1 MIGRRRRPPA
11 PFWFQVLV
19 GLACALLARAW
30 TPAPSDPLAPA
41 LAFWGIFVEIASLVW
56 EGIHTVADATVTA
69 LVFAVKLIWQSLDA
83 VYAGA
88 RHVADAI
95 RVGLYKAWDFTK
107 GLYEDILKPAWQ
119 KFWSLV
125 DRVRGALEHALA
137 PVIKFLRQVRDEII
151 GFYTKWVRPILDT
164 IETTRKILR
173 VLSALHLD
181 FARKLD
187 AKLGELEELIDR
199 PFRIVLAKVNEIL
212 NVVNRVVT
220 ADGLFQRLALVRSI
234 TRDFKV
240 IGDEYARWHKEPITQ
255 LALDDLHKR
264 KVDHDDPRVA
274 GEQLGALYRGED
286 SHVAALARELAPE
299 WRAALGLS
307 RTSAP

>member
-1 MIGRRRRPPA
+1 MSARRPRPPA
-11 PFWFQVLV
+11 PFWFHALIALV
-19 GLACALLARAW
+19 CALAARAL
-30 TPAPSDPLAPA
+30 TPASPDPLAPS
-41 LAFWGIFVEIASLVW
+41 LAFWGIFLAIGELIW
-56 EGIHTVADATVTA
+56 QGIHTVGDATVAA
-69 LVFAVKLIWQSLDA
+69 LVFTVRQLWQFATTIYD
-83 VYAGA
+83 GA

-95 RVGLYKAWDFTK
+95 RIGLYKAWDFTK

-151 GFYTKWVRPILDT
+151 GFYTKWVRPIIDT

-173 VLSALHLD
+173 VLAALHLD

-187 AKLGELEELIDR
+187 VKLGELEELIDR
-199 PFRIVLAKVNEIL
+199 PFRILLEKVNEIL
-212 NVVNRVVT
+212 NLVNRVVT
-220 ADGLFQRLALVRSI
+220 ANGLFQRLALVRSI
-234 TRDFKV
+234 TRDFAV

-255 LALDDLHKR
+255 LELAELRKR
-264 KVDHDDPRVA
+264 KVESDDPKVV
-274 GEQLGALYRGED
+274 GQELSALYRGED

-299 WRAALGLS
+299 WRTAAGLGG
-307 RTSAP
+307 R